1 MAGPT
6 TDFSKVIR
14 SISDPQA
21 PSAPSPTVGFLS
33 ETLAKLLLPPVVLIH
48 APFLVVLKL
57 LQGESGPKWSFLR
70 FIGVNALRLNS
81 VLTFWLPRPR
91 SDEEQWGI
99 PSEGKPLRDAI
110 NNGELE
116 FEVVKLDPIEPSLR
130 KGIAD
135 VKGVEVT
142 STPGFWVRP
151 TGVRRDKVI
160 LYIHGG

>member
-1 MAGPT
+1 MVRSA
-6 TDFSKVIR
+6 TDYSKVIQAVP
-14 SISDPQA
+14 DPQA

-33 ETLAKLLLPPVVLIH
+33 EALTKLLLPPVVLIH
-48 APFLVVLKL
+48 APFLVLLKL
-57 LQGESGPKWSFLR
+57 FQGESGPKWSFLR

-81 VLTFWLPRPR
+81 VLTFWMPRPR

-99 PSEGKPLRDAI
+99 PTEGKALREAI
-110 NNGELE
+110 NNGEVE
-116 FEVVKLDPIEPSLR
+116 FEVVKLDPIETTLR

>member
-1 MAGPT
+1 MVRPAIDYT
-6 TDFSKVIR
+6 KVIR
-14 SISDPQA
+14 TVPDPQA

-57 LQGESGPKWSFLR
+57 FQGDSGPKWSFLR

-81 VLTFWLPRPR
+81 VLTFWVPRPR

-99 PSEGKPLRDAI
+99 PTEGKALREEI
-110 NNGELE
+110 NTGEVD
-116 FEVVKLDPIEPSLR
+116 FGVVKLDPIDPSLR
-130 KGIAD
+130 TGIAD